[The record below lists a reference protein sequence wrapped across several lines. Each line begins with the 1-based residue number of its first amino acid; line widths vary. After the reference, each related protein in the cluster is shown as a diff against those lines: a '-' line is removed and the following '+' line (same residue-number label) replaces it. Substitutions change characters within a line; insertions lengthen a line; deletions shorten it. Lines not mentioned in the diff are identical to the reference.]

1 MALDLYRTA
10 EQLEKA
16 TAHISNVRQERARQ
30 MEIAIVALQ
39 TADATTLNSRVHAA
53 QGTLA
58 FVPAEAVEEPGLT
71 HTPSSLPDDF
81 IVVAVDGSHIDVN
94 RHLPLRCS
102 LINIGGCKL
111 TYGAAPEAYMFS
123 QPTLRTSDTELYLD
137 DLDSTAS
144 RQPVEG
150 ALMGLVRAVEEA
162 KTLADVVEEDDS
174 SLPSLALIDGTLV
187 LWDLGGDRYP
197 PYVRSQLVE
206 DGLLAALAR
215 IRRQSQQKPTA
226 AASYISLP
234 NSSEVSNLLRLSLC
248 DYDPLGNCHQ
258 HCRTFIPGDRHCDVL
273 NAFTDRDLFDRIL
286 APGERSAV
294 FASRQAVVRDYY
306 GDHRVHFFYVNVG
319 EEIGRV
325 EVPGWVASDPVLLDL
340 THTLVIDNARRGG
353 GYPVVLQEAHEQAV
367 ITAADREA
375 FSVMVERFLQGQHLP
390 VYTSQKQRSKRQRYV

>member
-1 MALDLYRTA
+1 M
-10 EQLEKA
+10 
-16 TAHISNVRQERARQ
+16 
-30 MEIAIVALQ
+30 
-39 TADATTLNSRVHAA
+39 
-53 QGTLA
+53 
-58 FVPAEAVEEPGLT
+58 
-71 HTPSSLPDDF
+71 
-81 IVVAVDGSHIDVN
+81 
-94 RHLPLRCS
+94 
-102 LINIGGCKL
+102 
-111 TYGAAPEAYMFS
+111 
-123 QPTLRTSDTELYLD
+123 
-137 DLDSTAS
+137 
-144 RQPVEG
+144 
-150 ALMGLVRAVEEA
+150 
-162 KTLADVVEEDDS
+162 
-174 SLPSLALIDGTLV
+174 
-187 LWDLGGDRYP
+187 
-197 PYVRSQLVE
+197 
-206 DGLLAALAR
+206 LAALAR

-306 GDHRVHFFYVNVG
+306 GDHWVHFFYVNVG